1 MLENLKTIV
10 NLLRIKR
17 ELKNF
22 AQETIAAG
30 ENRFAPQLNE
40 KEVIELLKNATPGS
54 TKKVT
59 KYGMKIIIPLA
70 LVGYDM
76 IIANSALRVSL
87 VIYLV
92 NKPLPA
98 AGISAD
104 NVRG

>member
-1 MLENLKTIV
+1 MLENLKSIV

-22 AQETIAAG
+22 AQEAAG
-30 ENRFAPQLNE
+30 ENRFPPQLNE

-98 AGISAD
+98 AGISAN

>member
-1 MLENLKTIV
+1 MLENLKSIV

-22 AQETIAAG
+22 AQEAAG

-98 AGISAD
+98 AGISAN